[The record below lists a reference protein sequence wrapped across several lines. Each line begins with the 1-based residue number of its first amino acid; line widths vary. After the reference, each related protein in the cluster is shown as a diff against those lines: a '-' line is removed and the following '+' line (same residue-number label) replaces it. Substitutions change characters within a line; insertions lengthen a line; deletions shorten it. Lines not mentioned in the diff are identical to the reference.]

1 MRSLPASALL
11 CAWLGAVRE
20 GRAGPD
26 DLEDAVRGHDPRHL
40 VVGLRASLP
49 AGGARSATD
58 HDDDLLELRE
68 LPRVLPEPPRLALPV
83 PGDLLGLGGPP
94 ALNTAALEAGEAVV
108 SGPVAL
114 VPELDARTVVW
125 RAYDA
130 APATYVDERETALEL
145 RTTLTE
151 VARHLAEL
159 DVASWQPE
167 IPDLLMNLRQ
177 RPRIPLPPGLDPRRV
192 ETVDRAVLCL
202 EIVALALTDDGGAVS
217 SYEASRRREALGDLD
232 RAARRA
238 LVGACSGKA

>member
-1 MRSLPASALL
+1 MSTT
-11 CAWLGAVRE
+11 G
-20 GRAGPD
+20 
-26 DLEDAVRGHDPRHL
+26 
-40 VVGLRASLP
+40 
-49 AGGARSATD
+49 

-83 PGDLLGLGGPP
+83 PGDLLGLGGPS
-94 ALNTAALEAGEAVV
+94 ALNIAALEAGEAVV

-130 APATYVDERETALEL
+130 GPATYVDERETALEL

-151 VARHLAEL
+151 VTRNLVEL
-159 DVASWQPE
+159 DVVSWQPE

-177 RPRIPLPPGLDPRRV
+177 RPRLPLPPGLDPRRV

-202 EIVALALTDDGGAVS
+202 EIVALARTDDGGAVS

-238 LVGACSGKA
+238 LVGACSGRN